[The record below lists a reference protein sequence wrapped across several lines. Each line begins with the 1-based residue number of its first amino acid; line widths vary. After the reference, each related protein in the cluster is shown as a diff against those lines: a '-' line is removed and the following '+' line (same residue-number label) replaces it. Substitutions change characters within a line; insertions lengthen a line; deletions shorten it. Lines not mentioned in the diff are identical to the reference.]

1 MAKIT
6 AEQRRELE
14 YAHDVDDEVFVEK
27 LEEYTGITR
36 KWRVEHDYY
45 SENGDYVG
53 CSEDFDLDTLLENA
67 YVEVID
73 DV

>member
-1 MAKIT
+1 MPRIT
-6 AEQRRELE
+6 AEQRRALE
-14 YAHDVDDEVFVEK
+14 CAYERDDGEFVEM

-36 KWRVEHDYY
+36 KWRLAYDYY
-45 SENGDYVG
+45 TENGDYVG

-67 YVEVID
+67 YVEVVD

>member
-1 MAKIT
+1 MPRIT
-6 AEQRRELE
+6 AEQRRTLELVYE
-14 YAHDVDDEVFVEK
+14 QDDEAFVEL

-36 KWRVEHDYY
+36 KWRLAYDYY
-45 SENGDYVG
+45 TENGDYVG